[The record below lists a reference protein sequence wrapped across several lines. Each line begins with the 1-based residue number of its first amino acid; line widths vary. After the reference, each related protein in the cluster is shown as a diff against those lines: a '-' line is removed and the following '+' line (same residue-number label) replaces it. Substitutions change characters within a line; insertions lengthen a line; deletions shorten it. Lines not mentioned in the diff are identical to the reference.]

1 MSKLLCFSVVLL
13 SILLSSAPSRVHSV
27 NPGSPQG
34 QNPKVPQLTLNIPD
48 WWKAPVTINSVR
60 IGDQQVSP
68 GSSIAL
74 TDDWAKHLSIDA
86 INKSEKTISYIAY
99 AIDFTVAG
107 EKNLYRMRI
116 QDGNNY
122 AAPDAF
128 TAPGGLRV
136 STGQKHNMRFSDNA
150 WNCHSTLVGMIN
162 ERKSRIVKVELFVES
177 VGFTDDTLWAFGSR
191 LKRVK
196 GTSFFENVERRELSK
211 RMNHARDL
219 LAKGGSTTSYQQGC
233 CVAFLDYTSGQSNP
247 TTVTQACSSC
257 PPQAGGG
264 SCPSPAPTTQI
275 NSLNGQG
282 TTGLAFVG
290 FTHC

>member
-13 SILLSSAPSRVHSV
+13 SILLSSTPARVHSV
-27 NPGSPQG
+27 NLSPQN
-34 QNPKVPQLTLNIPD
+34 QNSKVPQLTLNIPD

-150 WNCHSTLVGMIN
+150 WSCHSTLVGMIN

-191 LKRVK
+191 LRRVK
-196 GTSFFENVERRELSK
+196 GTSSFENVEHREVSQ
-211 RMNHARDL
+211 RAANHAR
-219 LAKGGSTTSYQQGC
+219 GTSTTPYPQQGC
-233 CVAFLDYTSGQSNP
+233 CVAWLDYTSGQSNP
-247 TTVTQACSSC
+247 VTVTQACSSC
-257 PPQAGGG
+257 PPSAGGG

-282 TTGLAFVG
+282 TTGVAFVG

>member
-27 NPGSPQG
+27 NLSPQN
-34 QNPKVPQLTLNIPD
+34 QNSKVPQITLNIPD

-74 TDDWAKHLSIDA
+74 TDDWTKRLSIDA
-86 INKSEKTISYIAY
+86 VNKSAKTISYIAY

-107 EKNLYRMRI
+107 EKNLYRIRI

-122 AAPDAF
+122 AAPDAL

-136 STGQKHNMRFSDNA
+136 LTGQKHNIRFSDNA
-150 WNCHSTLVGMIN
+150 WSCHSTLVGMIN
-162 ERKSRIVKVELFVES
+162 ERKSKIVKVDLFVES

-191 LKRVK
+191 LKRIK
-196 GTSFFENVERRELSK
+196 GTSSFENVEHREVSQ

-219 LAKGGSTTSYQQGC
+219 FAKAGSTTSFQQGC
-233 CVAFLDYTSGQSNP
+233 CVAYLDYTAGSASRV
-247 TTVTQACSSC
+247 TITQACSSC
-257 PPQAGGG
+257 PPSAGGG
-264 SCPSPAPTTQI
+264 SCPSPAPNAQV
-275 NSLNGQG
+275 NSLTGQG
-282 TTGLAFVG
+282 DSGLAFVG